1 MKHLVLI
8 IIAVLTLCISCKG
21 KSKTSTSN
29 DNTHDSIT
37 EIYDSNSFEFL
48 RKLGIEEESLI
59 AKDDSLP
66 APSDR
71 DYLLTT
77 KEQGA
82 LLKGVITSDFN
93 LSDTASVYLVS
104 IRQINDNV
112 VLCQYKYMF
121 SDEDVLY
128 IATYNTDGVLIDAM
142 YAGNYWD
149 KSDLVDNP
157 SDSTELICAEHTL
170 IYFIADHEF
179 TYNYEYKEIEHNI
192 NTDEYTAT
200 YSETVSMCC
209 NIERNGKIVI
219 TSPEAETHEEGVFRL
234 WSGSDSKEEWD
245 QVRKIQTLTRYP
257 YSDETVLE
265 QWDSLGNSVDAAT
278 AESFI
283 FNFFNYVF
291 MPQPE
296 KVLRYI
302 YENRDYKSLSLTMP
316 LGFYYTYTPQSR
328 KNIDSVIARLDNPAM
343 RAYYK
348 RMTELWLSN
357 D

>member
-1 MKHLVLI
+1 MKNLLLI
-8 IIAVLTLCISCKG
+8 IIALSTLCISFNGKG
-21 KSKTSTSN
+21 TTSASN
-29 DNTHDSIT
+29 DNKYDSIT
-37 EIYDSNSFEFL
+37 EIYDSKSFEFL

-104 IRQINDNV
+104 VRQINDNV
-112 VLCQYKYMF
+112 VLCKYKYLF
-121 SDEDVLY
+121 SDVEDVY

-142 YAGNYWD
+142 YAGNCWD

-179 TYNYEYKEIEHNI
+179 TYNYEYKEIEHNF
-192 NTDEYTAT
+192 NTDEDTAT
-200 YSETVSMCC
+200 YSKTVSMCC

-219 TSPEAETHEEGVFRL
+219 SLPEADTYEEGVFRL
-234 WSGSDSKEEWD
+234 WSGSDSKEEWYLIG
-245 QVRKIQTLTRYP
+245 KIQTLTRYP

-265 QWDSLGNSVDAAT
+265 KWDSLGNSVDGAT
-278 AESFI
+278 AESFV

-316 LGFYYTYTPQSR
+316 LGFYYTYIPQSR
-328 KNIDSVIARLDNPAM
+328 KNIDVAIARLDNPAM

-348 RMTELWLSN
+348 EMTELWLSN

>member
-1 MKHLVLI
+1 MKYLLLI
-8 IIAVLTLCISCKG
+8 IIALLTLCISCKG
-21 KSKTSTSN
+21 KSNTSPSN
-29 DNTHDSIT
+29 DNKHDSIT
-37 EIYDSNSFEFL
+37 EIYDSKSFEFL
-48 RKLGIEEESLI
+48 RKLGIEYESLI
-59 AKDDSLP
+59 AKCDSLP

-112 VLCQYKYMF
+112 VLCQYKYLF

-128 IATYNTDGVLIDAM
+128 IATYNIDGVLIDAM
-142 YAGNYWD
+142 YAGSYWD
-149 KSDLVDNP
+149 KSDLLDNP

-192 NTDEYTAT
+192 NTDEDTTT

-219 TSPEAETHEEGVFRL
+219 TSPEAETYEEGVFRL

-245 QVRKIQTLTRYP
+245 QVRKIQILTRYP

-291 MPQPE
+291 MPQSE

-316 LGFYYTYTPQSR
+316 LGFHYTYTPQSR
-328 KNIDSVIARLDNPAM
+328 KNIDAAIARLDNPAM
-343 RAYYK
+343 RVYYK
-348 RMTELWLSN
+348 RMTELWLSK